1 MNVVAAVLLA
11 IFALIHA
18 VPMGL
23 AFREQ
28 KIPLLNLG
36 LCMLG
41 ALNILVGI
49 FMATQDVTLGALAAG
64 IGVISIDIAAILNGY
79 ALNENGPNWVHHG
92 VRAGISVFLVG
103 LLALYS

>member
-23 AFREQ
+23 AFKEH

-49 FMATQDVTLGALAAG
+49 FMATQDVTLGAVAAG
-64 IGVISIDIAAILNGY
+64 MGVISIDIAAILNGY
-79 ALNENGPNWVHHG
+79 ALNENGPNWTHHG

-103 LLALYS
+103 LFVLYS

>member
-1 MNVVAAVLLA
+1 MNIVAAVLLA
-11 IFALIHA
+11 IFALVHA
-18 VPMGL
+18 APMGL
-23 AFREQ
+23 AFKEH

-49 FMATQDVTLGALAAG
+49 VMATRDVTLGALAAG

-79 ALNENGPNWVHHG
+79 TLNETGPNWVHHG